1 MANRLT
7 LKTLKDAMK
16 QVNQNGSLRA
26 LGSCDTTMGIKA
38 GKKCYNVIFSAFEIS
53 DVQEISEEDLR
64 DLDFYF
70 EMSRADWESFIA
82 NQASEAPVGVNELDL
97 LEDVVKSRDARGKLN
112 FTRYHR
118 SVQHFFSC
126 VGS

>member
-1 MANRLT
+1 MANAIT
-7 LKTLKDAMK
+7 LKGLKDAMK
-16 QVNQNGSLRA
+16 RVNQDGLLRK

-38 GKKCYNVIFSAFEIS
+38 GKKCYNVTFSGFECS
-53 DVQEISEEDLR
+53 DVGEVSEEDLR

-70 EMSRADWESFIA
+70 EMSRGDWANFVA
-82 NQASEAPVGVNELDL
+82 NQTSESPVGLNELDL
-97 LEDVVKSRDARGKLN
+97 LEGVVKSRDARRKLN

-118 SVQHFFSC
+118 SIQHFFRC